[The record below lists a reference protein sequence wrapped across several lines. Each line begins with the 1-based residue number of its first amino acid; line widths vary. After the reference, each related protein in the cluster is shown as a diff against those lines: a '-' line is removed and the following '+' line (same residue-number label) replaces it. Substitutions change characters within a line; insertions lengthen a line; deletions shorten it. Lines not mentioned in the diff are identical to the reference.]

1 MEERFQFY
9 VGIDWATQAHQ
20 VCLMNREGKTLEEFA
35 VDHTGAALSQFA
47 QHLMRLCKEDPEQ
60 VAVAIETP
68 RGAVVEMLVERGFA
82 VFAINPK
89 QLDRFR
95 DRHTVAGAKDD
106 RRDAFVLA
114 DSVRTDQHCFRRVRL
129 DDPLTIQ
136 IRELSRVD
144 DDLCREESRLSNR
157 LRDLLHRFFPQ
168 MVELSSPPDDA
179 WLWELLECAPTPQKA
194 SRLRGQTVEKIL
206 RKYRIRRLRAEEV
219 LSKLKTSPLPVAP
232 GVVEACS
239 SHVALLLPR
248 LRLVHE
254 QRRRSEKHLE
264 DLLVKVG
271 TQETAEAEKCEHRD
285 VEILRSLPGVG
296 RLVTATMLAEASQP
310 LEERDYQALRSYA
323 GVAPVTKSSGKR
335 SGKRSIIVM
344 RRACNPRL
352 RRAVYH
358 WTRVSVQKD
367 PYSKSLYAALRQR
380 GHHHGRALRGVGDR
394 LLCVLVSMLQ
404 HGTLYDPQRLR
415 RPSLVPAGMTA

>member
-1 MEERFQFY
+1 MEEAFSFF
-9 VGIDWATQAHQ
+9 VGIDWAIQAHQ
-20 VCLMNREGKTLEEFA
+20 VCLMNREGRTLEEFA
-35 VDHTGAALSQFA
+35 VEHTAAALDQFA
-47 QHLMRLCKEDPEQ
+47 QRLMRLCPGHPER
-60 VAVAIETP
+60 VALAIETP

-106 RRDAFVLA
+106 RRDAFVAA
-114 DSVRTDQHCFRRVRL
+114 DSLRTDQHCFRRVRL
-129 DDPLTIQ
+129 DDPLIIQ

-144 DDLCREESRLSNR
+144 GDLCQEESRLSNR

-168 MVELSSPPDDA
+168 MVELSSSPDDA
-179 WLWELLECAPTPQKA
+179 WLWELLECAPTPEKA
-194 SRLRGQTVEKIL
+194 SRLRRQTVEKIL
-206 RKYRIRRLRAEEV
+206 RNHRIRRLTAEQV

-239 SHVALLLPR
+239 AHMALLLPR

-254 QRRRSEKHLE
+254 QRQRSEKHLE
-264 DLLVKVG
+264 DLLGKVG
-271 TQETAEAEKCEHRD
+271 AEGTAEAEKREHRD

-296 RLVTATMLAEASQP
+296 RLVTATMLAEASQS

-335 SGKRSIIVM
+335 SGKRGTVVM

-367 PYSKSLYAALRQR
+367 PYSRSLHAALRQR
-380 GHHHGRALRGVGDR
+380 GHLHGRALRGVGDR
-394 LLCVLVSMLQ
+394 LLKILVSMLQ
-404 HGTLYDPQRLR
+404 HGALYDSRRLR
-415 RPSLVPAGMTA
+415 GPSLASAGIRA